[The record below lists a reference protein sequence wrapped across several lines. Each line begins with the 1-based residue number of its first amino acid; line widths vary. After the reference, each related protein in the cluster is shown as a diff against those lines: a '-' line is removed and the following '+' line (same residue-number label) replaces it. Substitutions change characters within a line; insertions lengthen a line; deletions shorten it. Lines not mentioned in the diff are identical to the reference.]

1 MNLVDPFRGLE
12 TMVERDVMLS
22 RHTWYRIGGAARY
35 FVTPRDVDELR
46 AAVGRCREHE
56 IPIYVLGRGANLLVA
71 DEGVDGAVFRFVG
84 GVWEDVQIDGVR
96 VRVGAGADFA
106 KLIVQVVRAGLA
118 GIEGLAGIPGSMG
131 GIVRMNAGGKWG
143 EIGAVV
149 ESVDVMDDVMGDAMD
164 DAGDVQTIERH
175 EMSFSYR
182 SANLSQRFILG
193 ATLELHEDDPDEIAR
208 RYREVWMYKR
218 TTQPLNTKNAGCV
231 FRNPGGGRSA
241 GALIDA
247 AGLKGMRIGGAEVSD
262 RHANFFVAHPG
273 CKASDVMQLIKHVQ
287 QRVLDHAGVTLEPEV
302 RMWPSR
308 L

>member
-1 MNLVDPFRGLE
+1 MKLVDPFRGLE
-12 TMVERDVMLS
+12 SMVERDVMLS
-22 RHTWYRIGGAARY
+22 RHTWYRIGGPARY
-35 FVTPRDVDELR
+35 FVRPGGVEELR
-46 AAVGRCREHE
+46 EAVARCRAHE
-56 IPIYVLGRGANLLVA
+56 IPMYVLGRGANLLVA
-71 DEGVDGAVFRFVG
+71 DEGVDGAVFHLSDG
-84 GVWEDVQIDGVR
+84 AWEDVQIEGLR

-106 KLIVQVVRAGLA
+106 KLIVQVVRVGLA

-143 EIGAVV
+143 EVGAVV
-149 ESVDVMDDVMGDAMD
+149 ESVEVMD
-164 DAGDVQTIERH
+164 DAGEVQTIERH
-175 EMSFSYR
+175 AMRFGYR
-182 SANLSQRFILG
+182 SANLEQRFVLG
-193 ATLELHEDDPDEIAR
+193 ATLELREDDAEEIAK

-247 AGLKGMRIGGAEVSD
+247 AGLKGMRIGAAEVSD

-273 CKASDVMQLIKHVQ
+273 CTAGDVMQLIKGVQ
-287 QRVLDHAGVTLEPEV
+287 QRVMDHAGVMLEPEV
-302 RMWPSR
+302 KMWPLR